1 MALNPPKIIAKV
13 QLNLVIMDILVRAKL
28 FTNAK
33 ETGYLLT
40 TVSLKV
46 TLLSAEKVQ
55 NLPSL
60 LLSPKFDCT

>member
-1 MALNPPKIIAKV
+1 MIAKV

-33 ETGYLLT
+33 EPGYLLT
-40 TVSLKV
+40 TVSQKV
-46 TLLSAEKVQ
+46 TLVSAEKVQ